1 MPTNNGYSIGW
12 LARCTDPYE
21 FFPLRFL
28 HVLLLRL
35 VFKFTLSTHQAP
47 TTSLERSDLQC
58 FCIMWKTGVY
68 WLMREGVDCLVELV
82 NGSKGVL
89 IITKTKADWQEI
101 CADIFRRIISCVME
115 AKAEFCQ
122 TIKPQYCLLG
132 STDEADLL
140 NEDNLFAMKKA
151 EFALTHPEVNV
162 IPSVTG
168 KRVMERSRLLC
179 LRKLTLWDSFFPME
193 FVSVLRYLKPLK
205 CMNLGLS

>member
-68 WLMREGVDCLVELV
+68 WLMREGVECLVELV

-89 IITKTKADWQEI
+89 IITKTQMLAVTHILILGSPPLPLKI
-101 CADIFRRIISCVME
+101 CLPLVFLFLYLPALSQRKI
-115 AKAEFCQ
+115 
-122 TIKPQYCLLG
+122 PQCLLQ
-132 STDEADLL
+132 
-140 NEDNLFAMKKA
+140 
-151 EFALTHPEVNV
+151 
-162 IPSVTG
+162 
-168 KRVMERSRLLC
+168 C
-179 LRKLTLWDSFFPME
+179 
-193 FVSVLRYLKPLK
+193 
-205 CMNLGLS
+205 